1 MVDALM
7 GALAPVLPRQVP
19 AAPHGS
25 DLCMSWGGVDPLS
38 HRNFVYM
45 KCTTGGTGA
54 TWHGDGVDRMAC
66 DIVNSRNIPAEAAEL
81 EFLVRVWANRL
92 RIDSGGAGRFRG
104 GLGVERIVELRRRDV
119 TVSHR
124 SDRHFTPPWGLH
136 GGCPGARWT
145 TRVWRADGR
154 RETVSGR
161 TIFRKTS
168 GDRVIGLTGGGGGFG
183 DPLQRSP
190 EQVADDVREGET
202 SPRAAQ
208 DRCGVVI
215 GADGNVDQ
223 GTTVRLRASM
233 TPRSVD
239 IDRGVHSLAL
249 EFADDT

>member
-1 MVDALM
+1 
-7 GALAPVLPRQVP
+7 
-19 AAPHGS
+19 
-25 DLCMSWGGVDPLS
+25 
-38 HRNFVYM
+38 
-45 KCTTGGTGA
+45 
-54 TWHGDGVDRMAC
+54 
-66 DIVNSRNIPAEAAEL
+66 
-81 EFLVRVWANRL
+81 
-92 RIDSGGAGRFRG
+92 
-104 GLGVERIVELRRRDV
+104 
-119 TVSHR
+119 
-124 SDRHFTPPWGLH
+124 
-136 GGCPGARWT
+136 
-145 TRVWRADGR
+145 VWRADGR

-239 IDRGVHSLAL
+239 IDRGVHSFAL